1 MGLLSGVEKWL
12 NDNREQKI
20 DKIIKGFYTKFS
32 GTPLMRTTS
41 RPLSCRYCDEKLNI
55 YLRNKMIHSSVTEMI
70 EKEFK
75 EAKGKLGNAPQ
86 ALERIEKVY
95 AELLERE
102 NLLSEESMKGV
113 EFPEAKWQR
122 LWELDM
128 KYGNEKTREYV
139 RSIAVEA
146 GIIGSETR
154 PLSEYE
160 KIVASSKPA
169 TDRDNGSKGNERK
182 VMTAEGREI
191 R

>member
-1 MGLLSGVEKWL
+1 MGLLSGVKKWL

-128 KYGNEKTREYV
+128 KYGNERTRKYL

>member
-75 EAKGKLGNAPQ
+75 EAKSKLGNDPQ

-128 KYGNEKTREYV
+128 KYGNERTRKYL

>member
-32 GTPLMRTTS
+32 GTPLMITTS

-75 EAKGKLGNAPQ
+75 ETKGKLGNDPQ

-128 KYGNEKTREYV
+128 KYGNERTRKYL

-169 TDRDNGSKGNERK
+169 TDRDNGSKGKERK

>member
-1 MGLLSGVEKWL
+1 MGLLSRGKEWL
-12 NDNREQKI
+12 SDRHKQKT
-20 DKIIKGFYTKFS
+20 DKIINDFYTKFS

-41 RPLSCRYCDEKLNI
+41 RPLSCRYCDEQLNI

-75 EAKGKLGNAPQ
+75 EAKGKLGNDSQ
-86 ALERIEKVY
+86 ALERIEEVY

-102 NLLSEESMKGV
+102 NLLLEESIKDV

-122 LWELDM
+122 LLELENE
-128 KYGNEKTREYV
+128 YGNERTRKYL

-160 KIVASSKPA
+160 KIVASGKPA
-169 TDRDNGSKGNERK
+169 RDKDNGSKGK
-182 VMTAEGREI
+182 VMAEKGREI

>member
-128 KYGNEKTREYV
+128 KYGNERTRKYL

>member
-20 DKIIKGFYTKFS
+20 DKIIKDFHTQFS
-32 GTPLMRTTS
+32 GSSLMKTTS